1 MKEYTLFQKKKK
13 KNIKEQLGCRYF
25 FFLNAAVLSRKI
37 LVKVLDR
44 DSVLADI
51 KYERIRIGIE

>member
-1 MKEYTLFQKKKK
+1 MLKPIKK
-13 KNIKEQLGCRYF
+13 QLGCRYF